1 MRISGVVAVA
11 LAGALLLAGCEGSAG
26 PQESDPAQAEA
37 GEVTSPPP
45 GPDDAVASTAP
56 STSSGVPELV
66 PVAWPDAPRELTE
79 VEQEFMYAPG
89 PYAGEAY
96 DEDAAYQAVLAMEP
110 GSAAEWQRAIQ
121 SQVQGDYAEDVQAA
135 ILFDPSLSEVSAGPT
150 EGDAPEVEAV
160 GSNHFAV
167 VLDASGSMSAQARGG
182 TRMAEATSA
191 IADFADSLPEGST
204 LSLRIFGHEGD
215 NTDAGKA
222 DSCASSEVVFEGEAA
237 GQGLQQALGQ
247 VQPVGWTPLARAVTD
262 AAEDI
267 PEDASDGIVYVVTD
281 GLESCGGDPVEAAE
295 DLADS
300 GIEPVVNVIG
310 FEVGDADQE
319 ALRAM
324 ARAGGGEFTDVG
336 SGADLEEYWAQE
348 YSRMMDAWSEWRQ
361 AELERV
367 QDEGRASMAEAS
379 EVGQRLMDGA
389 QDEGE
394 RAMDLAS
401 RLQDEEAVDRATGNE
416 VWRWALDRK
425 NEMWRWALDRKNSN
439 WRAAYREQTSSWREV
454 YDEGSARWSEYY
466 RQQRGG

>member
-1 MRISGVVAVA
+1 MRMSRVVAVA
-11 LAGALLLAGCEGSAG
+11 LAGAVLLAACDGNA
-26 PQESDPAQAEA
+26 DPAADAPAPTAEEA
-37 GEVTSPPP
+37 AAATS
-45 GPDDAVASTAP
+45 GPDDAATTTAP
-56 STSSGVPELV
+56 PVSSAVPELV
-66 PVAWPDAPRELTE
+66 SVAWPDAPRELTE

-96 DEDAAYQAVLAMEP
+96 DEEAAYQAVLAMEP
-110 GSAAEWQRAIQ
+110 GSAVEWQRAIQ

-135 ILFDPSLSEVSAGPT
+135 ILFDPSLSEVSDGPT
-150 EGDAPEVEAV
+150 QGEAPEVEAV

-167 VLDASGSMSAQARGG
+167 VLDASGSMSAQGRGG
-182 TRMAEATSA
+182 TRMTEATSA
-191 IADFADSLPEGST
+191 IADFADTLPEGST

-222 DSCASSEVVFEGEAA
+222 ESCASSEVVFEGEAA
-237 GQGLQQALGQ
+237 GQDLQEALAQ
-247 VQPVGWTPLARAVTD
+247 VQPVGWTPLARAVTAS
-262 AAEDI
+262 AADI

-281 GLESCGGDPVEAAE
+281 GLESCGGDPVQAAE
-295 DLADS
+295 DLAGS

-310 FEVGDADQE
+310 FEVGDADQQ

-324 ARAGGGEFTDVG
+324 AEAGGGEFTDVG

-348 YSRMMDAWSEWRQ
+348 YSRMMDAWGEWRR

-401 RLQDEEAVDRATGNE
+401 RLQDEEVVDRATGNE

-439 WRAAYREQTSSWREV
+439 WRAAYREQTRTWREV

-466 RQQRGG
+466 RQQRGD